1 MTQASSD
8 PTIAM
13 RGGGYYSDNAIGA
26 KMVIDATGPVVD
38 AALRGALAS
47 TSDKSFAIA
56 DFGAADGGTSLDL
69 MRNVVRSV
77 RAACPDRVITLTYT
91 DLPYNDFSALFRLLH
106 GLQGVADGVPLAH
119 EPGLFTF
126 ASATSFHRQIFPD
139 ETLSFGFSASA
150 MHWLSAKP
158 GPIADHVHATGASES
173 ERASY
178 RKQALSDWTTILL
191 ARARELVSGGRLVLV
206 NLCVDEHGRYV
217 GSTAEANLLDTLAK
231 HWRAL
236 AAADI
241 ITADEYRAGTIQQ
254 YYGTVDDLI
263 APFKDLDSPG
273 SRAGL
278 RLEHVSSM
286 LTPCPFGVRWR
297 REGGDSAAYALAYV
311 RQFRSWTESTFISAL
326 DPKRPEADRAKII
339 NMLYGA
345 YEAGVAARPEAYWA
359 DRVHCVQTIVK
370 I

>member
-1 MTQASSD
+1 MLVVTTS
-8 PTIAM
+8 I
-13 RGGGYYSDNAIGA
+13 
-26 KMVIDATGPVVD
+26 VDATVPVVD
-38 AALRGALAS
+38 AALSS
-47 TSDKSFAIA
+47 TLTNTFGKSFAIA

-69 MRNVVRSV
+69 MRNIVRPV

-106 GLQGVADGVPLAH
+106 GLHGVADDVPLAH
-119 EPGLFTF
+119 EPRLFTF

-139 ETLSFGFSASA
+139 ETVSFGFSASA

-158 GPIADHVHATGASES
+158 GPIADHVHAAGASES

-178 RKQALSDWTTILL
+178 REQALSDWTTILL

-206 NLCVDEHGRYV
+206 NLCVDEHGRYL
-217 GSTAEANLLDTLAK
+217 GSTAKANMLDTLAQ

-236 AAADI
+236 AAANI
-241 ITADEYRAGTIQQ
+241 ITTDEYRVGTIQQ
-254 YYGTVDDLI
+254 YYRTVDDFV
-263 APFKDLDSPG
+263 APFKDGDSPVG
-273 SRAGL
+273 RAGL

-297 REGGDSAAYALAYV
+297 REGGDGAAYSLEYV
-311 RQFRSWTESTFISAL
+311 RHFRAWTESTFISAL
-326 DPKRPEADRAKII
+326 DPKRPKADRAKII
-339 NMLYGA
+339 NKLYGA
-345 YEAGVAARPEAYWA
+345 YEAEVAARPEAYWA